1 MPAMVGP
8 WMSMEVLVG
17 TDGMEVASGRFGGAL
32 GGGGRRAGPIAV
44 QLPHQ
49 APCKNFVCPQI

>member
-17 TDGMEVASGRFGGAL
+17 TDGMEVADGRFGGAL
-32 GGGGRRAGPIAV
+32 GGGGRGGWAYCCAASTPSSM
-44 QLPHQ
+44 
-49 APCKNFVCPQI
+49 